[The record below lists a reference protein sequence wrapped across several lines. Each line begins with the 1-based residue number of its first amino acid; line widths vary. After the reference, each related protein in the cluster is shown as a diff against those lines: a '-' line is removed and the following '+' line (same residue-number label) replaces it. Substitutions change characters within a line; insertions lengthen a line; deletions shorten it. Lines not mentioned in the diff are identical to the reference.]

1 MISDVKNDFIIDSRI
16 SNISITENQL
26 AFENIENASKIIDLE
41 KSIVIFDRFYVSAEL
56 IIAL

>member
-1 MISDVKNDFIIDSRI
+1 VISDVKNDFIIDSRI